1 MYEVPLQQT
10 KRLTRLTSRR
20 GDPFAFGLGKRA
32 DPFAFGL
39 GKRFGYVRDTE
50 KRDPYAFGLG
60 R

>member
-1 MYEVPLQQT
+1 MHQRKRDSRLVP
-10 KRLTRLTSRR
+10 RR

-39 GKRFGYVRDTE
+39 GKRFGFVKDTE

-60 R
+60 K